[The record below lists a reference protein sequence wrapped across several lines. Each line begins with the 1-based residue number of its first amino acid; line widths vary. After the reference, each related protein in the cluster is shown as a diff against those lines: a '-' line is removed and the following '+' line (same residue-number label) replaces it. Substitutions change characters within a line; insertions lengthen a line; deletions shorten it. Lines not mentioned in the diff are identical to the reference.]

1 MAQNFLTGI
10 NIVGD
15 ALSISGN
22 SVISSARH
30 AAFVNLTTTGDNTLG
45 NATSDSTTI
54 NGKLITN
61 GAILGGSDGAN
72 GGIRIHSGGTKFF
85 SVNSSNAATNNV
97 MDVGASDAKFKD
109 AYFGGTVDAATIGSN
124 TAALRGTSLT
134 IDSRLTL
141 HDGEIDNNSG
151 DLTLD
156 SAGDIILDADGGDI
170 KLKDAGVSKHTIS
183 MQANG
188 DTYFVNET
196 ADADIMIRGVDGSS
210 TISAVT
216 FDMSSAGSAFFNH
229 DIVLVDNGKVTFGGG
244 SDLQIYHDGSHNYID
259 ATTTDQDIIFKG
271 TDGGSDIT
279 ALTLDMSEG
288 GNATFAGNVDF
299 SNNKGLTWAG
309 SHSVRVESN
318 ILKMAASSGIQ
329 LQNATQIYYDGGG
342 AAMGLDIHNSGTNA
356 ADDAKITFE
365 TQGQYD
371 YIVGIDRSA
380 GEFKISRSAA
390 FGTNDVI
397 SLDSSSNATFAGD
410 VTAEGSI
417 ASLDGSSQVF
427 LGEYSNGAV
436 IWLDGS
442 DGDLS
447 GGDYFGI
454 HAYGTDTLAFS
465 YGASTKMIMDNE
477 GKLGLNGTTPNDYH
491 NDADDLIVGSGSGN
505 AGMTIRSGTTGYGSI
520 FFADGTADDAT
531 EKRGQIRY
539 LQGSE
544 VMTFHTDNVATAA
557 LSLNLDQSATFAGH
571 VLLADSKVL
580 KIGTGAD
587 LQLEHNGSH
596 SFITSNTGNLN
607 IIENAGALNIINNT
621 TDGNIVFTND
631 DGNGGTFDYF
641 YLDGGST
648 TYASGATTAAYT
660 IWKDNSRVTFGN
672 DKNLSIFH
680 DGNNNQIRN
689 EIGNLD
695 FEQHADNGDIRF
707 YGDNGAGGVRC
718 YFYMDGSLAADGGLC
733 YTTFTDNSVLDFGD
747 SQDLKISH
755 QSGNSYIENGTGILN
770 INNSGGNL
778 VFDISGDITLDAGGN
793 DIRLFK
799 AGVEYGKFKNDSGN
813 LAMYSSIQDED
824 IIFRGNDGGSIID
837 ALTLDMS
844 NGGSATFLDDVD
856 IGKNLNL
863 ISASSPTIQVKD
875 TTNNSI
881 LKMYAQDSNAIIGT
895 YSNHPLAFYTDSGAT
910 LTLNTDHSVLFAST
924 VETSG
929 VFAAGNGAVGA
940 PAFTFA
946 SDLNTGIYRTGA
958 DSIGFATG
966 GSLALTIA
974 NNDAT
979 FAGRIADLH
988 KKYCSA
994 SISNS
999 YVRIYFA
1006 DDSTNS
1012 AGGSEMGTIV
1022 RLTGTAH
1029 GTSHVGCFTALI
1041 NVGHYQSVHIESFN
1055 NFYGTHTSGATNPIL
1070 KVESDNNGS
1079 YTLSMK
1085 TASTNAATYYFT
1097 IECLTPESTITTLPS
1112 STASTS
1118 TTHEHTMIQGSHSTG
1133 AGGYKGVKITG
1144 DLHIKQLDDAGFD
1157 EGFIIER
1164 SANTQK
1170 LIIGMDGGAVN
1181 FNSPDGLS
1189 YKFRNNGSEKFT
1201 IDSSGNITPQS
1212 RITFDYGGDHYM
1224 ETGTDTLSFKASSG
1238 TVQSTFNFSD
1248 LSTTFAGNLTIP
1260 EYIYHSGDTD
1270 TYLRLETNNVVLAAG
1285 LAGYIQLE
1293 SDGDIQIVP
1302 EYTTDNAVHYIEL
1315 GRVAGS
1321 NSGSSTGDNP
1331 VHVTVLG
1338 GYSVDWSGG
1347 TRLSNEG
1354 FLMWHSGGGWTG
1366 NQRHWALTNA
1376 YDMGGTGG
1384 PKFAL
1389 LLGDDST
1396 TEPTLGSNGAL
1407 GTNTSVATY
1416 WKNDKHLIHG
1426 GAATFNMGS
1435 GVATMTSTT
1444 SPLLVLNPT
1453 ANNYG
1458 GIQFQYG
1465 GAVKGMSMYNS
1476 GMMVYGGE
1484 SGVFTRLQA
1493 GGGYGLHIDAT
1504 NQNVHVG
1511 STSDTSYKLGVNG
1524 TFYASG
1530 DATFG
1535 GKVAVGG
1542 ASQVANSAVLDV
1554 NIDQTNGALAA
1565 ANTVHF
1571 GKHGAHTDGQI
1582 SGITLGYK
1590 ENGNA
1595 SYRKLAIVS
1604 EGRGDGA
1611 ARQNLHLLV
1620 DIAADSG
1627 SAALTDSKLKIDG
1640 LTGVTTLNGTSTS
1653 ARFSVGGDVSV
1664 LGSTDFTI
1672 PTGRKLLLDGAGG
1685 HTYIMEEGDN
1695 NMKFYVGGSEHMAVG
1710 GGNVT
1715 IKPSSTFTVDAGGQV
1730 NLDAGNAEI
1739 HLKGSGTTFG
1749 KLFTSGSD
1757 FYINHPVSDEDII
1770 FSGNDGGSSIT
1781 ALTLD
1786 MSEAGKA
1793 TFNND
1798 VVAFSDRK
1806 LKKDIKTLDGSKV
1819 YDMRGVSFTRK
1830 DTGKDGSGVIAQEL
1844 QEIAPELVN
1853 ETNGTLGVSY
1863 GNITG
1868 YLIEAIKDLKAEIE
1882 ELKKCNKCE
1891 NCNCENK

>member
-216 FDMSSAGSAFFNH
+216 FDMSNAGSAFFNH

-755 QSGNSYIENGTGILN
+755 QSGQGYIENITGALNILN
-770 INNSGGNL
+770 TASSSNL
-778 VFDISGDITLDAGGN
+778 VL
-793 DIRLFK
+793 K
-799 AGVEYGKFKNDSGN
+799 
-813 LAMYSSIQDED
+813 
-824 IIFRGNDGGSIID
+824 
-837 ALTLDMS
+837 
-844 NGGSATFLDDVD
+844 
-856 IGKNLNL
+856 
-863 ISASSPTIQVKD
+863 
-875 TTNNSI
+875 TTNA
-881 LKMYAQDSNAIIGT
+881 M
-895 YSNHPLAFYTDSGAT
+895 
-910 LTLNTDHSVLFAST
+910 
-924 VETSG
+924 
-929 VFAAGNGAVGA
+929 
-940 PAFTFA
+940 
-946 SDLNTGIYRTGA
+946 
-958 DSIGFATG
+958 
-966 GSLALTIA
+966 
-974 NNDAT
+974 
-979 FAGRIADLH
+979 
-988 KKYCSA
+988 
-994 SISNS
+994 
-999 YVRIYFA
+999 
-1006 DDSTNS
+1006 
-1012 AGGSEMGTIV
+1012 
-1022 RLTGTAH
+1022 
-1029 GTSHVGCFTALI
+1029 
-1041 NVGHYQSVHIESFN
+1041 SF
-1055 NFYGTHTSGATNPIL
+1055 
-1070 KVESDNNGS
+1070 
-1079 YTLSMK
+1079 
-1085 TASTNAATYYFT
+1085 
-1097 IECLTPESTITTLPS
+1097 
-1112 STASTS
+1112 
-1118 TTHEHTMIQGSHSTG
+1118 
-1133 AGGYKGVKITG
+1133 
-1144 DLHIKQLDDAGFD
+1144 
-1157 EGFIIER
+1157 
-1164 SANTQK
+1164 
-1170 LIIGMDGGAVN
+1170 
-1181 FNSPDGLS
+1181 
-1189 YKFRNNGSEKFT
+1189 
-1201 IDSSGNITPQS
+1201 
-1212 RITFDYGGDHYM
+1212 
-1224 ETGTDTLSFKASSG
+1224 
-1238 TVQSTFNFSD
+1238 
-1248 LSTTFAGNLTIP
+1248 
-1260 EYIYHSGDTD
+1260 
-1270 TYLRLETNNVVLAAG
+1270 
-1285 LAGYIQLE
+1285 
-1293 SDGDIQIVP
+1293 
-1302 EYTTDNAVHYIEL
+1302 
-1315 GRVAGS
+1315 
-1321 NSGSSTGDNP
+1321 
-1331 VHVTVLG
+1331 
-1338 GYSVDWSGG
+1338 W
-1347 TRLSNEG
+1347 
-1354 FLMWHSGGGWTG
+1354 
-1366 NQRHWALTNA
+1366 
-1376 YDMGGTGG
+1376 
-1384 PKFAL
+1384 
-1389 LLGDDST
+1389 
-1396 TEPTLGSNGAL
+1396 
-1407 GTNTSVATY
+1407 
-1416 WKNDKHLIHG
+1416 
-1426 GAATFNMGS
+1426 
-1435 GVATMTSTT
+1435 
-1444 SPLLVLNPT
+1444 
-1453 ANNYG
+1453 
-1458 GIQFQYG
+1458 
-1465 GAVKGMSMYNS
+1465 
-1476 GMMVYGGE
+1476 
-1484 SGVFTRLQA
+1484 
-1493 GGGYGLHIDAT
+1493 
-1504 NQNVHVG
+1504 
-1511 STSDTSYKLGVNG
+1511 
-1524 TFYASG
+1524 
-1530 DATFG
+1530 
-1535 GKVAVGG
+1535 
-1542 ASQVANSAVLDV
+1542 
-1554 NIDQTNGALAA
+1554 
-1565 ANTVHF
+1565 
-1571 GKHGAHTDGQI
+1571 TDGNKILQ
-1582 SGITLGYK
+1582 L
-1590 ENGNA
+1590 NA
-1595 SYRKLAIVS
+1595 
-1604 EGRGDGA
+1604 
-1611 ARQNLHLLV
+1611 N
-1620 DIAADSG
+1620 G
-1627 SAALTDSKLKIDG
+1627 SAALTNA
-1640 LTGVTTLNGTSTS
+1640 LTI
-1653 ARFSVGGDVSV
+1653 GGA
-1664 LGSTDFTI
+1664 LTI
-1672 PTGRKLLLDGAGG
+1672 TGAL
-1685 HTYIMEEGDN
+1685 
-1695 NMKFYVGGSEHMAVG
+1695 S
-1710 GGNVT
+1710 
-1715 IKPSSTFTVDAGGQV
+1715 
-1730 NLDAGNAEI
+1730 
-1739 HLKGSGTTFG
+1739 KGSGSFKIDHPLASKRGTHHLVHSFIEGPQADLIYRG
-1749 KLFTSGSD
+1749 KVDL
-1757 FYINHPVSDEDII
+1757 V
-1770 FSGNDGGSSIT
+1770 DG
-1781 ALTLD
+1781 
-1786 MSEAGKA
+1786 
-1793 TFNND
+1793 
-1798 VVAFSDRK
+1798 
-1806 LKKDIKTLDGSKV
+1806 
-1819 YDMRGVSFTRK
+1819 
-1830 DTGKDGSGVIAQEL
+1830 
-1844 QEIAPELVN
+1844 
-1853 ETNGTLGVSY
+1853 
-1863 GNITG
+1863 
-1868 YLIEAIKDLKAEIE
+1868 KAEINIDTVSSMTE
-1882 ELKKCNKCE
+1882 GTFVLLNTNVQCFTTNESNWDLVKGSVVGNKLTIE
-1891 NCNCENK
+1891 SQNASSTATISWMVVGERQDQHMKDTDWTDSDGKVIVEPEK